1 MFLKPKLKGSIK
13 NIMKRN
19 SVLRFVLIAFCMF
32 FFGAVSRT
40 RADDNCAGVPVAQQ
54 GNSGAT
60 GHAVLCVN
68 EDGVQA
74 SMKVSHLVSGN
85 AYTVWFVYFDNPAA
99 CTSSGL
105 TGPGQ
110 PCGAADLTKPV
121 PDALHPGL
129 APPGVFGRMDSGV
142 ADEDGQAR
150 FSAKLQ
156 DFKVSKG
163 ALIWLFIFVHGPA
176 SADNEARARQL
187 LTPEAPGLGAPG
199 LGLLVRKG
207 FGAGV
212 AVFNIPAPTA
222 D

>member
-1 MFLKPKLKGSIK
+1 
-13 NIMKRN
+13 MKRS
-19 SVLRFVLIAFCMF
+19 SVLRFVLIASCTF
-32 FFGAVSRT
+32 FIGAVSST
-40 RADDNCAGVPVAQQ
+40 RADDNCARVPITQQ
-54 GNSGAT
+54 GNSGAA

-74 SMKVSHLVSGN
+74 SMKVRNLVSGN

-99 CTSSGL
+99 CASSGL

-110 PCGAADLTKPV
+110 PCGSADLTTPV
-121 PDALHPGL
+121 PDALHPDL
-129 APPGVFGRMDSGV
+129 APPGVFGRIDSAI

-163 ALIWLFIFVHGPA
+163 SLIWLFIFNHGPA
-176 SADNEARARQL
+176 STDNQARARQL
-187 LTPEAPGLGAPG
+187 LTPETPGLGAPG

-212 AVFNIPAPTA
+212 AVFNIPATTA
-222 D
+222 N

>member
-1 MFLKPKLKGSIK
+1 
-13 NIMKRN
+13 MKRN
-19 SVLRFVLIAFCMF
+19 SVLASVCITSCMF
-32 FFGAVSRT
+32 FFGSVSST
-40 RADDNCAGVPVAQQ
+40 RADDNCAKVPVTQQ

-74 SMKVSHLVSGN
+74 SMKVRNLLSGN

-99 CTSSGL
+99 CASSGL

-110 PCGAADLTKPV
+110 PCGSADLTKPV

-129 APPGVFGRMDSGV
+129 APPGVFGRMDSAV

-150 FSAKLQ
+150 FSAKFQ

-163 ALIWLFIFVHGPA
+163 SLIWLFIFNHGPA
-176 SADNEARARQL
+176 STDNEARARQL
-187 LTPEAPGLGAPG
+187 LTPETPGLGAPG

-212 AVFNIPAPTA
+212 AVFNIPATTV
-222 D
+222 DR

>member
-1 MFLKPKLKGSIK
+1 MFSKPKIGREYD
-13 NIMKRN
+13 IMKRG
-19 SVLRFVLIAFCMF
+19 SVFGFVFVAFCIF
-32 FFGAVSRT
+32 FFGAVSST
-40 RADDNCAGVPVAQQ
+40 RADDNCARVPVAQQ

-68 EDGVQA
+68 DDGVQA
-74 SMKVSHLVSGN
+74 SMKVNNLVRGN

-99 CTSSGL
+99 CTSAGL

-110 PCGAADLTKPV
+110 PCGSADLTQPV
-121 PDALHPGL
+121 PDALHPDL
-129 APPGVFGRMDSGV
+129 APPGVFGRMDSAV

-150 FSAKLQ
+150 FAAKLQ

-163 ALIWLFIFVHGPA
+163 SLIWLFIFNHGPA
-176 SADNEARARQL
+176 STDNEARARQL
-187 LTPEAPGLGAPG
+187 LTPETPGLGAPG

-212 AVFNIPAPTA
+212 AVFNIPATTV

>member
-1 MFLKPKLKGSIK
+1 
-13 NIMKRN
+13 MKRS

-32 FFGAVSRT
+32 FFGAVSST
-40 RADDNCAGVPVAQQ
+40 RAHDNCAKVPVTQQ

-60 GHAVLCVN
+60 GRAVLCVN

-74 SMKVSHLVSGN
+74 SMKVNNLISGN

-110 PCGAADLTKPV
+110 PCGSADLIQPV

-129 APPGVFGRMDSGV
+129 APPGVFGRMDSAV

-163 ALIWLFIFVHGPA
+163 SLIWLFIFVHGPA

-187 LTPEAPGLGAPG
+187 LTPETPGLGAPG

-212 AVFNIPAPTA
+212 AVFNIPSATA
-222 D
+222 N

>member
-1 MFLKPKLKGSIK
+1 MFPKPKTGREYY
-13 NIMKRN
+13 IMKRS
-19 SVLRFVLIAFCMF
+19 SVLGFVLIAFCMF
-32 FFGAVSRT
+32 FFGAVSST
-40 RADDNCAGVPVAQQ
+40 RADDNCAKVPVTQQ

-60 GHAVLCVN
+60 GHAVLCVS

-74 SMKVSHLVSGN
+74 SMKVRNLVSGN

-110 PCGAADLTKPV
+110 PCGAADLTTPV

-129 APPGVFGRMDSGV
+129 APPGVFGRMDSAV

-163 ALIWLFIFVHGPA
+163 SLVWLFIFNHGPA
-176 SADNEARARQL
+176 STDNEARARQL
-187 LTPEAPGLGAPG
+187 LTPETPGLGAPG

-212 AVFNIPAPTA
+212 AVFNIPATTSN
-222 D
+222 